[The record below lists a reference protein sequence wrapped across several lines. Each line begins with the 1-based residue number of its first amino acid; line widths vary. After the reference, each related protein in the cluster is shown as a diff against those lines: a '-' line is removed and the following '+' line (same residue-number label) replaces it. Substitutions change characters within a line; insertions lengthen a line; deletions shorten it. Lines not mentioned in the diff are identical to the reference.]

1 MVRKK
6 EGFWGAPEN
15 GKNLGGDITAGKKER
30 LRGTENGKGKNLGR
44 EEGRVLAPKMGKN
57 LDRDIAR
64 G

>member
-44 EEGRVLAPKMGKN
+44 
-57 LDRDIAR
+57 DIAM